1 MKELLDLALHLDKH
15 LSDLVEKFGTQIYW
29 ILALTLFV
37 ETGLVVTPFLPGDS
51 LLFAAGLFSR
61 PGTDGTEQLNV
72 WILLLALPP
81 ACILGDMLNFQLGRL
96 LGQKLFTEK
105 SKGIFHRDN
114 LAKTRAFFE
123 RHGGKAILIGR
134 FVPIVR
140 ALAPFVA
147 GMEGMQFRTFVP
159 LSMVANVLWVWVCVG
174 AGHIFGNIPWVRE
187 HFEIILLG
195 LLVVMVVSIG
205 LELRRDAK
213 HRAKSETKDLAPDP
227 VE

>member
-1 MKELLDLALHLDKH
+1 MKELLDLVLHLDKH
-15 LSDLVEKFGTQIYW
+15 LSDLVERFGTQIYW

-61 PGTDGTEQLNV
+61 PSADGAEQLNV

-81 ACILGDMLNFQLGRL
+81 ACILGDMLNFQLGKFF
-96 LGQKLFTEK
+96 GQKLFTDK
-105 SKGIFHRDN
+105 SKGIFHKDN
-114 LAKTRAFFE
+114 LAKTRSFFE

-134 FVPIVR
+134 FVPIIR

-147 GMEGMQFRTFVP
+147 GMEGMDFRKFVP
-159 LSMVANVLWVWVCVG
+159 LSVVANVLWVWVCVG
-174 AGHIFGNIPWVRE
+174 AGHIFGNIPWVRSN
-187 HFEIILLG
+187 FEIILLG
-195 LLVVMVVSIG
+195 LLVVMIVSIV
-205 LELRRDAK
+205 LELRRDAR
-213 HRAKSETKDLAPDP
+213 HQAKSKAEQLEAEP

>member
-15 LSDLVEKFGTQIYW
+15 LSDLVERFGTQIYW

-61 PGTDGTEQLNV
+61 PSAGGAEQLNV

-81 ACILGDMLNFQLGRL
+81 ACILGDMVNFQLGKFF
-96 LGQKLFTEK
+96 GQKLFTES
-105 SKGIFHRDN
+105 SKGIFHKDN
-114 LAKTRAFFE
+114 LAKTRSFFE

-134 FVPIVR
+134 FVPIIR

-147 GMEGMQFRTFVP
+147 GMEGMDFRKFVP
-159 LSMVANVLWVWVCVG
+159 LSVVANILWVWVCVG
-174 AGHIFGNIPWVRE
+174 AGHIFGNIPWVRSN
-187 HFEIILLG
+187 FEFILLG
-195 LLVVMVVSIG
+195 LLVVMVVSIV

-213 HRAKSETKDLAPDP
+213 HQAKSKAEPLEAEP